1 MREEK
6 SSSERKFPPFYE
18 KAIPIAI
25 GILVLIIA
33 GMFVFSIGVALGWLS
48 F

>member
-18 KAIPIAI
+18 KTIPIAI
-25 GILVLIIA
+25 GILVVIIA
-33 GMFVFSIGVALGWLS
+33 GMFIFSIGVALEW
-48 F
+48 FTF